1 MGPAPRGLPDPTSL
15 TLQGVAQLAD
25 PPPAV
30 RLEGVQMTYPGPP
43 RVHAL
48 RSVDLTVGRGDYLA
62 IVGPSG
68 SGKSTLLNVL
78 GLLDRPTGGSY
89 ELAGNNVADLSE
101 RDRAAVRGQHIGF
114 VFQSFHLL
122 EQRSALENVLLA
134 MLYQPAGQVSRS
146 ELRERAEEMLAGV
159 GMGHRVHALPA
170 RLSGGERQ
178 RVAIARA
185 LMTRPELLLCDEPT
199 GNLDSTNTANVMRLI
214 SEVHASGQ
222 TVVMITHD
230 DSVAAA
236 AQRRVSITDGTL
248 TEVG

>member
-1 MGPAPRGLPDPTSL
+1 M
-15 TLQGVAQLAD
+15 
-25 PPPAV
+25 
-30 RLEGVQMTYPGPP
+30 RLRDITMTYPGPP
-43 RVHAL
+43 QVRAL
-48 RSVDLTVGRGDYLA
+48 RRVDLAVAHGDYLA

-78 GLLDRPTGGSY
+78 GLLDRPTSGSY
-89 ELAGNNVADLSE
+89 ELAGTNVAELSE

-122 EQRSALENVLLA
+122 DQRSALENVLLA
-134 MLYQPAGQVSRS
+134 ALYQPASTVSPASRS
-146 ELRERAEEMLAGV
+146 SHSLSGSRASRSTLRRRAEEVLVSV
-159 GMGHRVHALPA
+159 GMEHRVDALPS

-185 LMTRPELLLCDEPT
+185 LMNRPDLLLCDEPT
-199 GNLDSTNTANVMRLI
+199 GNLDTANTANVMRLLGD
-214 SEVHASGQ
+214 VHASGQ

-230 DSVAAA
+230 PGVAAA

-248 TEVG
+248 TEVA